1 MRWTKYLQRFFQS
14 FQRVRPSARPR
25 PNRRLELECLEERTL
40 LSAFLSLQ
48 GSQTLVRGTN
58 INASGD
64 LVGISGMQIISEMQ
78 VAINPVNP
86 LQVVG
91 FTNSVIGGTHDS
103 MSIFWSNDGGASW
116 ASGGIQHQTLINEAD
131 DGLGTGERS
140 DPTLKFDAD
149 NHLFIAYMFVGSDSS
164 SVVTARSDNG
174 GQSFN
179 NFRVV
184 DCMPNFDSL
193 AAGRLVTGVDKP
205 FLTTGLDPTTG
216 RQAVYIAYTINE
228 PVIGVD
234 LGIWQQVIG
243 STQLIG
249 VVGSNDGGATYTRPQ
264 VINDDAQSISSEYF
278 DLAIFAGPAV
288 GPNGELYVVWHD
300 YGHITGGD
308 GDGQIKFDRDLD
320 GLWGSYYHFGDDVVV
335 TDLHQNLSPVNPKK
349 PPADPVRGFENGPS
363 IDVSR
368 SFPFYGRIYLTY
380 TDTVSGDDTD
390 VYMVTS
396 DDKGSTWYLPGS
408 VNGRGNVEASAGTDF
423 MATVAVD
430 PTSGSV
436 NVGYYTTAGTGTN
449 TDVNFRLASSID
461 GGGTWAKVNLSSAPS
476 RAKSIT
482 DDEKFG
488 EYQGLAAYGG
498 TVHAFWTDN
507 SARSGFSDA
516 ETATASFHSATGGNT
531 LFVTGTSDADTIVV
545 KLAVKP
551 DRTVNPDYVEVDVNG
566 KNEFTGL
573 LASLDAIAV
582 FGYGGNDT
590 ISVSGL
596 PVPVFVHGDDG
607 NDTIN
612 VVLPDQNLGKVKG
625 ITVDGGDGTDAV
637 ALSAPQGPPV
647 VTIAQAT
654 AVGGVIFPIQR
665 YLFAGRT
672 FLISPTRVSVAGSS
686 FGGLHYSGAESVTV
700 KGGGGN
706 DTFRIVQDPQVLP
719 VAIWP
724 FSGDVLASMAVS
736 VVTVPLST
744 TSQLSGSLITSAFIG
759 SVPVGDVTLGG
770 TITLWEPW
778 LTVDG
783 GGGVDTLV
791 GPSWQNNTWVLT
803 GKNEGY
809 VGDIAFTSMANLV
822 GGAMSDSFVFGGT
835 ASAVSG
841 RVDGGGGSNWL
852 YYSNY
857 SNAVSVRLANLGN
870 VGLATGTNGVRHIQ
884 NVIGSRTAV
893 NTLIG
898 DDDPLGNILVGGD
911 AADTLRGGAARSFL
925 IGGNGADVL
934 TGGTAGDIIIA
945 GFTDYDLNEA
955 ALQAIMSEWLNTTDN
970 YLTRI
975 AKIRAG
981 IVADGNTYELVWG
994 SGAGTTVHDDGAAD
1008 TLRGDPV
1015 GAMTTGLDWFFA
1027 NRTAGTLDTI
1037 LDRTGIEKIN

>member
-14 FQRVRPSARPR
+14 FQQVRRSARPR

-48 GSQTLVRGTN
+48 GSQTLTPGAN
-58 INASGD
+58 INASVFLG
-64 LVGISGMQIISEMQ
+64 ISEMQ
-78 VAINPVNP
+78 VAINPTKP
-86 LQVVG
+86 FQVVG
-91 FTNSVIGGTHDS
+91 FTNSVVEGTNDS
-103 MSIFWSNDGGASW
+103 MSIFWSNDAGVTW
-116 ASGGIQHQTLINEAD
+116 AGIDGVHRTLINETGD
-131 DGLGTGERS
+131 HLGTGKRF

-149 NHLFIAYMFVGSDSS
+149 GHLFIAYIFDDGDHSTL
-164 SVVTARSDNG
+164 VTARSDDG
-174 GQSFN
+174 GQTFFM
-179 NFRVV
+179 FRYPASEDDHLFV
-184 DCMPNFDSL
+184 D
-193 AAGRLVTGVDKP
+193 AGVDKP
-205 FLTTGLDPTTG
+205 FLTTGLDPSTG
-216 RQAVYIAYTINE
+216 RQAVYVAYNWNTVHWYTLDLKPDQQIT
-228 PVIGVD
+228 VI
-234 LGIWQQVIG
+234 
-243 STQLIG
+243 
-249 VVGSNDGGATYTRPQ
+249 GSNDGGDHWTGPH
-264 VINDDAQSISSEYF
+264 V
-278 DLAIFAGPAV
+278 LADGTFGPFFASAAV
-288 GPNGELYVVWHD
+288 GPNGELYVVWQEWNLFD
-300 YGHITGGD
+300 SS
-308 GDGQIKFDRDLD
+308 QIKMKSDVD
-320 GLWGSYYHFGDDVVV
+320 GLWGNASDFGDDIVVA
-335 TDLHQNLSPVNPKK
+335 NLREFEWEKTT
-349 PPADPVRGFENGPS
+349 PADPRRGFSNGPS

-368 SFPFYGRIYLTY
+368 SFPFYGRIYVAY
-380 TDTVSGDDTD
+380 TDTFSGNDTD
-390 VYMVTS
+390 IYLATS
-396 DDKGSTWYLPGS
+396 DDKGSTWHVTGS
-408 VNGRGNVEASAGTDF
+408 VNGAGNVEASTGTDF

-461 GGGTWAKVNLSSAPS
+461 GGATWAKSNLSSATS
-476 RAKSIT
+476 RASALKDSDGSIARMG
-482 DDEKFG
+482 FG

-507 SARSGFSDA
+507 RGGFPSSVA
-516 ETATASFHSATGGNT
+516 ETVTASFHSATGGNT
-531 LFVTGTSDADTIVV
+531 LFVTGTSDADTIAV
-545 KLAVKP
+545 KLAA
-551 DRTVNPDYVEVDVNG
+551 NPDYVEVDVNG

-573 LASLDAIAV
+573 WASLDAIAV

-637 ALSAPQGPPV
+637 ALSVPQGSPV

-654 AVGGVIFPIQR
+654 AVGGVIGPIQR

-672 FLISPTRVSVAGSS
+672 FLISPTRVSVSGSS
-686 FGGLHYSGAESVTV
+686 FGGLHYSGAESLTV

-706 DTFRIVQDPQVLP
+706 DTFRIVQDPWVLP
-719 VAIWP
+719 VTIGP
-724 FSGDVLASMAVS
+724 QLSGNVLASMSASAV
-736 VVTVPLST
+736 TLST
-744 TSQLSGSLITSAFIG
+744 TSQLSGSLIASAFIG

-852 YYSNY
+852 AYSNY
-857 SNAVSVRLANLGN
+857 SNAVSVMLGNLGN

-898 DDDPLGNILVGGD
+898 NNDPLGNILVGGD

-955 ALQAIMSEWLNTTDN
+955 ALQTIISEWLNTTDN

-981 IVADGNTYELVWG
+981 ILADGNTYELVWG

-1015 GAMTTGLDWFFA
+1015 GATTTGLDWFFA